1 MKTTLALLLCLTL
14 RPALAER
21 QPFERYQSIVD
32 RQMFGALP
40 PDFDPTKLPSEVQKS
55 SAGKAELTKEQ
66 AQIRSAVHF
75 SVLDVRPNGDVVV
88 GFTDS
93 SEPKSPRNYFLKVG
107 ESRDGWTVKEADPQA
122 ATMMIEKGGVEVA
135 LSLGGDSAKG
145 AGTTARAPSASP
157 APAAAR
163 PNSLLARRSLRRL
176 RQAEADEQEKKAKE
190 AAAAREAEREAQAAA
205 DKAQREAERAE
216 QRQELQ
222 AIRDELRRAREE
234 AKEKAKAVEK
244 EAASEGRE
252 NENEEN

>member
-122 ATMMIEKGGVEVA
+122 ATMMIEKDGVEVS

-157 APAAAR
+157 AAAR
-163 PNSLLARRSLRRL
+163 PNSLFARRSLRRL

-234 AKEKAKAVEK
+234 AEAKAKAVEK

-252 NENEEN
+252 NESEEN